1 VPHRAYADAVLCELE
16 ARRWLL
22 EGATLA
28 SVFFGGGTPSL
39 WEPRELGRV
48 LSALRAAARSEV
60 TELEVTVECNPSSLD
75 RERAG
80 ALRAVGVNRL
90 SIGVQS
96 LDAGQLRFLGRLHDA
111 QTALRAVA
119 EARAE
124 IDRVSADLMFG
135 MPGQDPAQAAAEAR
149 ALAELGLS
157 HVSVYSLTIE
167 PDTQFGQLHRKGR
180 LPLAPEDSVAESFVA
195 VGEALTGCG
204 LSHYEVSNYAREG
217 QQARHNQHYW
227 RGGSYLG
234 LGAGAVGCV
243 RDAPGRA
250 RRYRN
255 DPRPERYM
263 ADSARAE
270 VEQESLGPQEIVRER
285 LMLGLRTSEGVDLAR
300 ARADAGVDPMAGR
313 ERALAAALSR
323 GEVLSVGDTLRVPR
337 ERWLGL
343 DSIIAAL
350 F

>member
-1 VPHRAYADAVLCELE
+1 
-16 ARRWLL
+16 
-22 EGATLA
+22 
-28 SVFFGGGTPSL
+28 
-39 WEPRELGRV
+39 
-48 LSALRAAARSEV
+48 
-60 TELEVTVECNPSSLD
+60 
-75 RERAG
+75 
-80 ALRAVGVNRL
+80 
-90 SIGVQS
+90 
-96 LDAGQLRFLGRLHDA
+96 
-111 QTALRAVA
+111 
-119 EARAE
+119 
-124 IDRVSADLMFG
+124 
-135 MPGQDPAQAAAEAR
+135 
-149 ALAELGLS
+149 
-157 HVSVYSLTIE
+157 
-167 PDTQFGQLHRKGR
+167 
-180 LPLAPEDSVAESFVA
+180 
-195 VGEALTGCG
+195 
-204 LSHYEVSNYAREG
+204 
-217 QQARHNQHYW
+217 
-227 RGGSYLG
+227 
-234 LGAGAVGCV
+234 V

-263 ADSARAE
+263 ADSACAE